1 MASNSSLADC
11 CRTPTAPSSSWTS
24 SSDSPNHP
32 YQINDFIQRSI
43 VAVLLSLISIIGLG
57 GNALVLLSV
66 LLSRKLQTQTNVFVV
81 NLCVA
86 DFLTCLSLP
95 FQAAAAVVDDKTDM
109 FLFSNGFCALVT
121 MLQINS
127 VGCSILTLTLIAFN
141 RFLLITRSK
150 ATCRRIFSPCVLVIA
165 LSLTWLIPAAEF
177 GIPVIAG
184 FIDLSYYPRFR
195 VCAWNET
202 YPLSKFLIGPT
213 LVIALS
219 VTLVCYVKTYLFVR
233 RHARSVENLTP
244 AVSRQNVNHSHAS
257 LAEMSQK
264 DNLEHSPQF
273 DLVPQTPK
281 ARNSK
286 QNEVNKSI
294 VIESISYQEDEMQ
307 STKRSTQCGSR
318 KQQENTDD
326 VENTRLDIEST
337 CIVNGK
343 SRMKSKS
350 SSRNMEA
357 EISKNL
363 FLVVC
368 AVVVSIVPFVIC
380 LSLSSCQEP
389 FIYTVVIICMG
400 SCVNPIIYGFRH
412 PHFRPVFAS
421 ILSCRLADIPQPSAL
436 ARKILN
442 RR

>member
-11 CRTPTAPSSSWTS
+11 CRTPTAPSSSWTA

-95 FQAAAAVVDDKTDM
+95 FQAAAAVVDDKRNM

-150 ATCRRIFSPCVLVIA
+150 ATRRRIFSPSVLVIA
-165 LSLTWLIPAAEF
+165 LSMTWLIPAAEF

-202 YPLSKFLIGPT
+202 YPFSKFLIGAT

-233 RHARSVENLTP
+233 RHARSVENFTP
-244 AVSRQNVNHSHAS
+244 AESRQNVNHSHAS
-257 LAEMSQK
+257 LAEMSRK
-264 DNLEHSPQF
+264 ENLEHCPQF
-273 DLVPQTPK
+273 DLVHQTPK

-286 QNEVNKSI
+286 QNEVNESI
-294 VIESISYQEDEMQ
+294 VIESISYQEDGMQ

-318 KQQENTDD
+318 NQQENADD
-326 VENTRLDIEST
+326 VGNTRLDIENT
-337 CIVNGK
+337 RIVNDK

-421 ILSCRLADIPQPSAL
+421 VLSCRLADIPQPSAL